1 MGIRQM
7 RAQPPPQIRSLK
19 GTQNQQD
26 KSPPTVNFYTVTD
39 QDRHASISRWTLTGE
54 DAGDLQLI
62 GDTGRTLVFRD
73 APDFE
78 DPSDADG
85 DNVYKVTVVAIDN
98 AGGRAEFDVCIIV
111 TNVTSSWERK
121 ITLLDANGDE
131 VTQPRAHHKITA
143 ELSDDGWRQSAT

>member
-1 MGIRQM
+1 MQGQ
-7 RAQPPPQIRSLK
+7 A
-19 GTQNQQD
+19 
-26 KSPPTVNFYTVTD
+26 PTVNYYTVTD

-111 TNVTSSWERK
+111 TNVNE
-121 ITLLDANGDE
+121 LGA
-131 VTQPRAHHKITA
+131 VTCSTRTA
-143 ELSDDGWRQSAT
+143 TK